1 MCSFQLFLKNVAK
14 SLDCFVQGK
23 VSRSSGS
30 PDFYAKYFAKH
41 FPENNTLIITK
52 HSLQELQRVKAL
64 LQNKEIAH
72 GKVTVA
78 NESLEKEIAK
88 LKESAKKHKEELEAY
103 ETKAKWSQNKLKAEL
118 ESHKVLFNT
127 FRK

>member
-1 MCSFQLFLKNVAK
+1 M
-14 SLDCFVQGK
+14 
-23 VSRSSGS
+23 
-30 PDFYAKYFAKH
+30 
-41 FPENNTLIITK
+41 
-52 HSLQELQRVKAL
+52 KAL

-118 ESHKVLFNT
+118 ESHKVLFVT
-127 FRK
+127 FRKWKSESFLLIFYCYSFFQHN

>member
-1 MCSFQLFLKNVAK
+1 MIKLTQTIRRQQPTNCLSVFNHFMGLALK
-14 SLDCFVQGK
+14 G
-23 VSRSSGS
+23 
-30 PDFYAKYFAKH
+30 
-41 FPENNTLIITK
+41 LITIV
-52 HSLQELQRVKAL
+52 HSLQELERVKAL

-72 GKVTVA
+72 GKVIVA

-88 LKESAKKHKEELEAY
+88 LKENAKKHKEELEAY

-118 ESHKVLFNT
+118 ESHKVFLVT